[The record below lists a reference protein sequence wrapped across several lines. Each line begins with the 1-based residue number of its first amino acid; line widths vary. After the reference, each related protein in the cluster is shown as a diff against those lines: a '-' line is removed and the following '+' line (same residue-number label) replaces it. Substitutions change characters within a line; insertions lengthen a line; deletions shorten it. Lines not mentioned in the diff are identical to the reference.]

1 MSLQGIR
8 GHSFLP
14 FAFSLLPFALFFLLS
29 PLSCSAADRDFLTAA
44 EIDQLREIQQP
55 NARLQLYAGFAKERM
70 ALLRQLFAKEKTGR
84 SSQIREAI
92 EEYTSIID
100 AIDAVSDDALRRR
113 LPLDTGIKSVID
125 VEKEMLAT
133 LNKISGSQ
141 PKDLAL
147 YKFLLEQA
155 TLATEDSLELAQE
168 DLKTRAAEVIGRES
182 KEKSDR
188 EASMRPEEV
197 ESRRAAEKKEVEQ
210 KKKIPTLRRPGEVVK
225 DKP

>member
-1 MSLQGIR
+1 
-8 GHSFLP
+8 
-14 FAFSLLPFALFFLLS
+14 
-29 PLSCSAADRDFLTAA
+29 
-44 EIDQLREIQQP
+44 
-55 NARLQLYAGFAKERM
+55 M
-70 ALLRQLFAKEKTGR
+70 ALLRQLFAKDKVGR

-100 AIDAVSDDALRRR
+100 AMDAVSDDALRRR
-113 LPLDTGIKSVID
+113 LPLDTGIKAVIAA
-125 VEKEMLAT
+125 EKEMLGT
-133 LNKISGSQ
+133 LEKISASQ
-141 PKDLAL
+141 PKDIAL

-155 TLATEDSLELAQE
+155 ILTTEDSLETAQE
-168 DLKTRAAEVIGRES
+168 DLKTRAAEVIGREA

-197 ESRRAAEKKEVEQ
+197 ESRRVAEKKEAEQ

>member
-1 MSLQGIR
+1 
-8 GHSFLP
+8 
-14 FAFSLLPFALFFLLS
+14 
-29 PLSCSAADRDFLTAA
+29 
-44 EIDQLREIQQP
+44 
-55 NARLQLYAGFAKERM
+55 M
-70 ALLRQLFAKEKTGR
+70 ALLRQLFAKDKAGR
-84 SSQIREAI
+84 SGQIREAL

-100 AIDAVSDDALRRR
+100 AMDAVSDDALRRR
-113 LPLDTGIKSVID
+113 LPLDTGIKAVID

-133 LNKISGSQ
+133 LDKIADSQ

-155 TLATEDSLELAQE
+155 VLATEDSLELAQE

-188 EASMRPEEV
+188 EALMRPEEV
-197 ESRRAAEKKEVEQ
+197 ESRRVAEKKETEQ